1 MVPVSAVQSLSTL
14 CGWLVQLQVGQVE
27 QAVERGDLVV
37 HLAAQ
42 TVVLL
47 GHEVLQ
53 LLLSLLP
60 VTHTA
65 VQGWDVESKHH
76 LYGAPRSLYL

>member
-1 MVPVSAVQSLSTL
+1 MPCSR
-14 CGWLVQLQVGQVE
+14 LVQLQVGQVE
-27 QAVERGDLVV
+27 KAVERGDLVV

-53 LLLSLLP
+53 LFLSLLP
-60 VTHTA
+60 VTHTPQCR
-65 VQGWDVESKHH
+65 VRMWKVNITCMV
-76 LYGAPRSLYL
+76 YLAHRTCRR

>member
-1 MVPVSAVQSLSTL
+1 MRSLSTL
-14 CGWLVQLQVGQVE
+14 CGRLVQLQVGQVE
-27 QAVERGDLVV
+27 KAVERGDLVV

-53 LLLSLLP
+53 LLLSFLP

-65 VQGWDVESKHH
+65 VQGWDVGSKHH
-76 LYGAPRSLYL
+76 LYGASRSPYL